1 MPSDTTT
8 KMSILMRVKF
18 IDSTIKDF
26 PNQVTDDDKYTSLS
40 LIYTSILE
48 LYEVLY
54 MFKKKEITIEPI
66 VLTALYKKLKPIHKR
81 CNTAL
86 RMTIINCKKQN
97 SGGNCNKTGLK
108 ILYNSIMATFDVIVK
123 DLHKFSKSSEKYIS
137 ENALYNSLNDISSDI
152 IEREAN
158 SDIKKRMRSKK
169 NKRRASARDATHSK
183 YSAIASE
190 NTTRDK
196 REAMRAKY
204 SAVESENTTRRGEK
218 AAMRAK
224 YSAIESENT
233 TRRGEKAAMRAKY
246 SAIEA
251 ENTDRRR
258 SSMSTSSQ
266 RTLKIKSTSPRRT
279 AKSSPRRSRSS
290 H

>member
-18 IDSTIKDF
+18 IESTIKEF

-40 LIYTSILE
+40 LIYKHILE

-224 YSAIESENT
+224 YSAIEDENT
-233 TRRGEKAAMRAKY
+233 Y
-246 SAIEA
+246 
-251 ENTDRRR
+251 RRR
-258 SSMSTSSQ
+258 STPTSSQ

>member
-1 MPSDTTT
+1 
-8 KMSILMRVKF
+8 
-18 IDSTIKDF
+18 
-26 PNQVTDDDKYTSLS
+26 
-40 LIYTSILE
+40 
-48 LYEVLY
+48 
-54 MFKKKEITIEPI
+54 
-66 VLTALYKKLKPIHKR
+66 
-81 CNTAL
+81 
-86 RMTIINCKKQN
+86 MTIINCKKQN

-169 NKRRASARDATHSK
+169 NKRSASARGGPRSK

-190 NTTRDK
+190 NT
-196 REAMRAKY
+196 Y
-204 SAVESENTTRRGEK
+204 RRGEK

-224 YSAIESENT
+224 YSAVEDENT
-233 TRRGEKAAMRAKY
+233 Y
-246 SAIEA
+246 
-251 ENTDRRR
+251 RRR
-258 SSMSTSSQ
+258 STPTSSQ

>member
-18 IDSTIKDF
+18 IESTIKDF

-40 LIYTSILE
+40 LIYKHILE

-86 RMTIINCKKQN
+86 RMTIINCKKQT

-169 NKRRASARDATHSK
+169 NKRIASARDATHSK
-183 YSAIASE
+183 YSAIE
-190 NTTRDK
+190 D
-196 REAMRAKY
+196 
-204 SAVESENTTRRGEK
+204 
-218 AAMRAK
+218 
-224 YSAIESENT
+224 ENT

-251 ENTDRRR
+251 ENSDRRR

-279 AKSSPRRSRSS
+279 STSSPRRSRSS

>member
-169 NKRRASARDATHSK
+169 NKRSARGGPRSK

-190 NTTRDK
+190 NTYRRGEK
-196 REAMRAKY
+196 AAMRAKY
-204 SAVESENTTRRGEK
+204 SAVEDENTTRRGEK

-224 YSAIESENT
+224 YSAVEDENT

-246 SAIEA
+246 SAVED
-251 ENTDRRR
+251 ENTYRRR
-258 SSMSTSSQ
+258 STPTSSQ

-279 AKSSPRRSRSS
+279 ATSSPRRSRSS